1 MLSVTAAAPRVSQCS
16 AMLVGAL
23 HCTGTG
29 GPISEMM
36 RGPPSADTVVVVG
49 GTELRGTVV
58 DADVEVEIEVV
69 ELALDVVV
77 EAREGRFESS
87 LLLQA
92 AGTTNAAIITRQ
104 ANRGRRTR
112 RS

>member
-1 MLSVTAAAPRVSQCS
+1 MLRVTVAAPRVSQCS

-29 GPISEMM
+29 GPISETM

-58 DADVEVEIEVV
+58 GSDVEVAIEVV

-77 EAREGRFESS
+77 EARDGRRESS